1 MYRDS
6 SSRINDH
13 IHHNKEVVMSSN
25 DSMHALYAEYPVTR
39 QVLQEKHGIVPEV
52 QKKRNQCDW
61 FSLAVEAKGE
71 RIRNNNKSH
80 VVARRVS

>member
-1 MYRDS
+1 MNGNS
-6 SSRINDH
+6 
-13 IHHNKEVVMSSN
+13 EMS
-25 DSMHALYAEYPVTR
+25 ALYAQYPVTR

-71 RIRNNNKSH
+71 RIRNNNKRH
-80 VVARRVS
+80 MVARRVS